1 MTPARRFC
9 DVLLYGTNV
18 NQIYAFAIKTSPMD
32 EPQSLTSLRYR
43 VGSTGKVLLINR
55 QVTPQ
60 SGRRAL
66 TTRGPTLKPRRD
78 PATQNRPNIRTAT
91 PKLRPHAKHVGL
103 VNLLLIDDR
112 TALSS
117 RRCVVILKLLYT
129 GASGNRGHL
138 EKDAKDTE
146 IEIEDVKSH
155 V

>member
-1 MTPARRFC
+1 
-9 DVLLYGTNV
+9 
-18 NQIYAFAIKTSPMD
+18 
-32 EPQSLTSLRYR
+32 
-43 VGSTGKVLLINR
+43 
-55 QVTPQ
+55 VTRQ
-60 SGRRAL
+60 SGRRAS
-66 TTRGPTLKPRRD
+66 TTRGRPYNPDATPQPKTDPT
-78 PATQNRPNIRTAT
+78 AQNRPDIRTAT

-103 VNLLLIDDR
+103 VNLLFIDDR

-117 RRCVVILKLLYT
+117 RRCVVILELLYT